1 MPTSSIV
8 RMKSLGSAGTRC
20 TTVVPVSALYLIV
33 PVSGILLEL
42 LVGTYQ
48 HHREANTV
56 VHTHPAYAL

>member
-1 MPTSSIV
+1 
-8 RMKSLGSAGTRC
+8 MKSLGSAGTRC